1 MTIAEVVKQKK
12 YAAGM
17 YGKWHLGHLPRFQP
31 TSQGFDE
38 WFGLPYSNDMWP
50 YHPENGKRFRF
61 PDLPLMEN
69 GRILNPKMLPKDQ
82 VHLTT
87 WYNDRAVNFIEKN
100 RERPF
105 LLYLP
110 HAMPHVPLFVKKKN
124 EGKSAGGLYGDVIG
138 EIDTGVGRILDTLRR

>member
-1 MTIAEVVKQKK
+1 
-12 YAAGM
+12 M
-17 YGKWHLGHLPRFQP
+17 YGKWHRGHLPKFQP
-31 TSQGFDE
+31 NSQGFDD

-61 PDLPLMEN
+61 PELPLMEN
-69 GRILNPKMLPKDQ
+69 GKILNPKMLPKDQ

-87 WYNDRAVNFIEKN
+87 SYNDRAVKVIEQN

-110 HAMPHVPLFVKKKN
+110 HAMPHVPLFV
-124 EGKSAGGLYGDVIG
+124 
-138 EIDTGVGRILDTLRR
+138 